1 MSEPTVAASNAS
13 YQIGGVSL
21 VEGIDLEVSAGELVA
36 IIGPNGAGKSTLLG
50 LLSGDLRASGGQV
63 LLNGIDVATA
73 LPGDLSLM
81 RSILTQHELVEV
93 PYTAAQLVEMGRF
106 PHRHDPSN
114 TTDQDSAAV
123 MKAMEQTDTTRFAQ
137 RAYATLSRG
146 EQTRVSLARVIAQ
159 ATPIIFLDEPT
170 TGLDVAHQ
178 ERIMER
184 VTELARRQRTT
195 LVVLHD
201 LNTAAVHADRIV
213 LMSQGQVVASGQP
226 PEVLEADLLSRV
238 YDQPMIV
245 IEHPFRDCPLVLT
258 GDR

>member
-146 EQTRVSLARVIAQ
+146 EQTRVSLARVIA
-159 ATPIIFLDEPT
+159 
-170 TGLDVAHQ
+170 
-178 ERIMER
+178 
-184 VTELARRQRTT
+184 RQRQSFFSTNQPLALTLPTRSESWSGSPNSPEDKEQLSSSYTT
-195 LVVLHD
+195 SIPQRYTQ
-201 LNTAAVHADRIV
+201 TA
-213 LMSQGQVVASGQP
+213 SS
-226 PEVLEADLLSRV
+226 S
-238 YDQPMIV
+238 
-245 IEHPFRDCPLVLT
+245 
-258 GDR
+258 